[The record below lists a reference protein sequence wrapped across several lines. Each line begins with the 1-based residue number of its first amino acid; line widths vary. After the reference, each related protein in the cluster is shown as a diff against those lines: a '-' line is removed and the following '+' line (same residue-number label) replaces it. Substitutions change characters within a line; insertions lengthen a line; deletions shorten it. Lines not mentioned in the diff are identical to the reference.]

1 MSNHPNRGKGGR
13 CKNPTPAAI
22 RAARERAGMTQ
33 QEAADSICSSLR
45 TWEDWE
51 GGRARMH
58 PAFFRLFRILTTTGL
73 QSTTGCGHGG

>member
-1 MSNHPNRGKGGR
+1 MDFEEPRKEGGQ
-13 CKNPTPAAI
+13 PVD
-22 RAARERAGMTQ
+22 EL
-33 QEAADSICSSLR
+33 CSSLR

>member
-1 MSNHPNRGKGGR
+1 
-13 CKNPTPAAI
+13 
-22 RAARERAGMTQ
+22 MTQ